1 MTKRLPPDVR
11 QSRRPIRRACEFCHT
26 KHLQCDDSRPCKNCT
41 KRELQDSCRDMERR
55 KSKKILAKE
64 AKEAKDLKLKLD
76 REELEKNKKLND
88 KQNKLKNKIKNN
100 NKKLLTTGATT
111 TDENANKEKSV
122 KKQTKRPSDT
132 DNNGQPIVKRPRGR
146 PRLNKNIDNA
156 KPQKQTKKAKQ
167 DAQPNSEI
175 IQQIPLPPNIQ
186 QNGHLINHNHTNINN
201 QHIQQQQQQN
211 DSTQPPFHSQ
221 IQSISHVQQQ
231 QQQQQQPHHQP
242 QQMGMEIVSN
252 PPFRNVLVS
261 NDEGLGISVPSR
273 LSSSI
278 SPSYA
283 TDYSASPTMPLNTS
297 PGNMNPNN
305 NSNLLDGMQLNGH
318 GSDHNNN
325 GHSNNINGEHNL
337 RNHNSVP
344 INNLNNHG
352 NNNHTNNNNS
362 NNNNNNDTN
371 SSTMLINSSA
381 KKFEYASTDL
391 GYIHPSNPNEQHQ
404 FYQNSDAQTNSN
416 NNNNNNNDTNNMGS
430 SNLDASTI
438 RSSTRTP
445 SSTDEVLCTA
455 SDILSG
461 RTGSSKSRN
470 FESNLANDE
479 YVQLTDL
486 LNTNPPSPSA
496 GFFDFDEISI
506 RPWIEIS
513 IEDNRMRSSYP
524 NNGTPNSYVF
534 NPKHSQMPNTAK
546 EIPNDIQ
553 EEEDYT
559 SPLIM
564 RHIVKHPNDIYLT
577 NTVKSYQYPK
587 AYHALIHYLRKR
599 FNREQLIEVAKC
611 MAKYR
616 PSFISATKSLY
627 ENDLIFTER
636 SFQRTLL
643 EYENLISNC
652 PSPTII
658 WRRTGEI
665 VALTNEFAIMTGYSK
680 MSLLS
685 KRTFIVELMDD
696 ESTIKYFKSFS
707 NMAFGDLNATLLTD
721 CVLRKADDFDYL
733 KCACVWTIK
742 RDVFDIPM
750 LIVGQFLPIL
760 D

>member
-11 QSRRPIRRACEFCHT
+11 QLRRPIRRACEFCHT

-64 AKEAKDLKLKLD
+64 AKEAKEAKLKLD
-76 REELEKNKKLND
+76 RKELEKIKKLDD
-88 KQNKLKNKIKNN
+88 KQKKLKNKTKNN
-100 NKKLLTTGATT
+100 NSINNKKITTSEA
-111 TDENANKEKSV
+111 DEITNKEKPV
-122 KKQTKRPSDT
+122 KKQTKRASDT
-132 DNNGQPIVKRPRGR
+132 DINGQPIVKRPRGR

-156 KPQKQTKKAKQ
+156 KPQKSTKKGKKE
-167 DAQPNSEI
+167 AQPNSEI

-186 QNGHLINHNHTNINN
+186 QNGFHINRNQTIDNN
-201 QHIQQQQQQN
+201 QQFQQQQEQH
-211 DSTQPPFHSQ
+211 DTIQPPFHSQ
-221 IQSISHVQQQ
+221 IQNISHVQQQ
-231 QQQQQQPHHQP
+231 QLPQPQHQT
-242 QQMGMEIVSN
+242 QQMGMTIDSN
-252 PPFRNVLVS
+252 PSFRNVLVS

-283 TDYSASPTMPLNTS
+283 TDYSASPTMPLSTS
-297 PGNMNPNN
+297 PRNLNPNS
-305 NSNLLDGMQLNGH
+305 SNLLDGVPINGH
-318 GSDHNNN
+318 GSDNNNN
-325 GHSNNINGEHNL
+325 GHINNINRDHNL
-337 RNHNSVP
+337 NNHNSVP
-344 INNLNNHG
+344 INSLNSHE
-352 NNNHTNNNNS
+352 
-362 NNNNNNDTN
+362 NNNNNNNIHNNNNDNN

-381 KKFEYASTDL
+381 KKFEYSTTDL

-404 FYQNSDAQTNSN
+404 FYQSTDSQKNNNISNNSN
-416 NNNNNNNDTNNMGS
+416 NMGGSTLDT
-430 SNLDASTI
+430 STV

-445 SSTDEVLCTA
+445 SSTDEVLCSA